1 MCVPDVICRC
11 LYIYFK
17 MVDPFIDTGG
27 IVDHHRLSKLSLHNV
42 LLLEMPFRHGYCLF
56 VLYPHPVDLSMN
68 VGINIIDASRD
79 LIISIRHN
87 MTYLSIKYYED
98 YLI

>member
-27 IVDHHRLSKLSLHNV
+27 IVDHHRLSKLSLHSV
-42 LLLEMPFRHGYCLF
+42 LLLEMPFVMDIVCSSF
-56 VLYPHPVDLSMN
+56 IPTQ
-68 VGINIIDASRD
+68 
-79 LIISIRHN
+79 LI
-87 MTYLSIKYYED
+87 YQ
-98 YLI
+98 